1 MGDVSTPLIPKE
13 FCMKRVQQGF
23 TLIELMIVVA
33 IIGILAA
40 VAIPAYQ
47 SYIKKAAYT
56 EVTSGMAPVMKAIG
70 ICYNVSSDL
79 SACDTAEKIGL
90 DLPSSR
96 TTGVLNTVAITASTA
111 VVTGTPNALKGI
123 AATETCVATPAVA
136 NNVLTWTYSGECL
149 TKGYVKNQSS

>member
-1 MGDVSTPLIPKE
+1 
-13 FCMKRVQQGF
+13 MKRIQKGF

-47 SYIKKAAYT
+47 SYIKKSAYT
-56 EVTSGMAPVMKAIG
+56 EVTSGMAPVMKAVG
-70 ICYNVSSDL
+70 ICVNIASNFGD
-79 SACDTAEKIGL
+79 CDTAEKIGVE
-90 DLPSSR
+90 LPTGRAS
-96 TTGVLNTVAITASTA
+96 GVLNKVEIAETTA

-123 AATETCVATPAVA
+123 AATETCVATPSMA
-136 NNVLTWTYSGECL
+136 NGVITWTYTGDCV